1 METTGDTTEA
11 RLQQG
16 HQPEKPEEPDPTTTL
31 QSVKLCWCTTW
42 YCLHHG
48 YTFALLRFQSRW
60 SNRCKRSACTRTGRS
75 DKRAYP
81 WPRSHVKSTQTYN
94 IHQSIIINTKDWLL
108 LLVRQEVEQEYS
120 LDKFPEDMAGW
131 NIAEQSAI
139 KCKHCSNARAVNVS
153 QASSSR
159 HDAWAETQKCAQI
172 IPNYSLVVA
181 ISRMLAHCLPK
192 RLTLDTK

>member
-60 SNRCKRSACTRTGRS
+60 SNRCKRSACTRTGSS

-94 IHQSIIINTKDWLL
+94 IHQSSSIHRTGSFCWSGKKSNKSILSISFLRTW
-108 LLVRQEVEQEYS
+108 
-120 LDKFPEDMAGW
+120 P
-131 NIAEQSAI
+131 AETLPNKAP
-139 KCKHCSNARAVNVS
+139 SNASIVQMQGLSMWVKRPVLGMMPEQKHRHVPK
-153 QASSSR
+153 SS
-159 HDAWAETQKCAQI
+159 QI
-172 IPNYSLVVA
+172 IF
-181 ISRMLAHCLPK
+181 
-192 RLTLDTK
+192 